1 MDEEDR
7 CSDEEYAEAYKEWLW
22 LRDIKE
28 QDEEMERKLEQA
40 DLRRKELIEEKL

>member
-1 MDEEDR
+1 MDEEER

-28 QDEEMERKLEQA
+28 QDEDLERKLEQA
-40 DLRRKELIEEKL
+40 DLRRKELKESAL